1 MTFRIGFKT
10 SPQAVDWATLNDTW
24 AAAGQLEV
32 FDAGWLNDHL
42 VDIDPSRGQSSWEA
56 FTLLAALARHV
67 PGKWVGHAVLSNTFR
82 HPAVLAKAATVMDH
96 FTDGRFILG
105 LGAGWL
111 AAEHEPM
118 GISLP
123 PIGERIDRLE
133 SAVAVLEALFSS
145 DAAEM
150 PGVTRPD
157 DFYPLAGAVN
167 SPSPLTPGGPP
178 IYLGGQKRRGI
189 ALAARSAKGWIMPG
203 DRAGDFGLSRGPT
216 QCDSAGSRERRSG
229 SGRFCVRRPGRVKCE
244 CERSTRRAGWSQ
256 GNGERRCHRDHRR
269 DCGCGRLKR
278 AGDGCSR
285 DRSSAARRSRP
296 LIRRRMSAP
305 FVGSF
310 LTQFKNDR
318 SSSSIEETPIKIIVR
333 RMSSANQLK
342 TRSTPRSPAAPSP

>member
-10 SPQAVDWATLNDTW
+10 SPQAVEWATLNDTW

-32 FDAGWLNDHL
+32 FDGGWLNDHL
-42 VDIDPSRGQSSWEA
+42 VDIDPARGQSSWEA

-82 HPAVLAKAATVMDH
+82 HPALLAKAATVMDH
-96 FTDGRFILG
+96 YTDGRFILG

-145 DAAEM
+145 EAAGT

-189 ALAARSAKGWIMPG
+189 ALAARSANGWIMPG
-203 DRAGDFGLSRGPT
+203 DRAGDLAYLEDRRNAILRALEKEGRDP
-216 QCDSAGSRERRSG
+216 AGFAFVGQVASG
-229 SGRFCVRRPGRVKCE
+229 TDAS
-244 CERSTRRAGWSQ
+244 
-256 GNGERRCHRDHRR
+256 DRR
-269 DCGCGRLKR
+269 DALDR
-278 AGDGCSR
+278 ARAMVNAGATEIIVGIAAAEG
-285 DRSSAARRSRP
+285 SSALETAAHEIGHP
-296 LIRRRMSAP
+296 LRTEAGP
-305 FVGSF
+305 
-310 LTQFKNDR
+310 
-318 SSSSIEETPIKIIVR
+318 
-333 RMSSANQLK
+333 
-342 TRSTPRSPAAPSP
+342 

>member
-42 VDIDPSRGQSSWEA
+42 VDIDPNRGQSSWEA

-96 FTDGRFILG
+96 VTGGRFILG

-111 AAEHEPM
+111 EDEHRPF
-118 GISLP
+118 GIPLP

-133 SAVAVLEALFSS
+133 SAVAVIEALFSS
-145 DAAEM
+145 EAAAA

-167 SPSPLTPGGPP
+167 SPPPHTSLGPP

-189 ALAARSAKGWIMPG
+189 NLAARSAQGWIMPG
-203 DRAGDFGLSRGPT
+203 DRAGDIAYLI
-216 QCDSAGSRERRSG
+216 ERREVIVRALAERGRDPSG
-229 SGRFCVRRPGRVKCE
+229 FAFVGQVASA
-244 CERSTRRAGWSQ
+244 SDA
-256 GNGERRCHRDHRR
+256 
-269 DCGCGRLKR
+269 
-278 AGDGCSR
+278 
-285 DRSSAARRSRP
+285 AARREAVVNAQAMVRAGATEIIVGIAASGGTAAVEIAAAEIARP
-296 LIRRRMSAP
+296 LR
-305 FVGSF
+305 
-310 LTQFKNDR
+310 
-318 SSSSIEETPIKIIVR
+318 ETV
-333 RMSSANQLK
+333 
-342 TRSTPRSPAAPSP
+342 